1 MFALSSISEASPD
14 ILADKLGIIG
24 QYLLLRH
31 SGGEPAENVVYGD
44 RRPRTQG
51 FQPRFPGST
60 VILSKSSIVISERY
74 VLRAVYVAGREVS
87 RISDNSG

>member
-1 MFALSSISEASPD
+1 MFALSSIREASPD

-44 RRPRTQG
+44 TKAPDAG
-51 FQPRFPGST
+51 FPAAF
-60 VILSKSSIVISERY
+60 
-74 VLRAVYVAGREVS
+74 S
-87 RISDNSG
+87 RLDGDPVQEFHCHFL